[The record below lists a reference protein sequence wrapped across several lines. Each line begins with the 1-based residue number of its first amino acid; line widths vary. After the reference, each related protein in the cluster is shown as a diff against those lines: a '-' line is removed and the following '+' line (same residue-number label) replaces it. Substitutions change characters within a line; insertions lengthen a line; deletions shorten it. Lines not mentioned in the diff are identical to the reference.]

1 MAMDVGPAVVVGG
14 EGGMGRAVADRLRA
28 AGAPVTVVG
37 AEVDLTDRDAV
48 AARFASVDGPIALVV
63 VAPLDPSSFVERPVT
78 DLDESEWD
86 AAAEL
91 PLRTAVVALQA
102 AHAAAPDGARVVVV
116 LPTVAA
122 VGVPGLVAS
131 CTAVEGIRVL
141 AKAAARRWGTREITV
156 NVIEVELSAYVWGD
170 ADPDGA
176 PPLPPLPVV
185 GTPALAPGSAVD
197 DVVGLIGV
205 LCEEGAAALTGALL
219 VADRGTVMQP

>member
-1 MAMDVGPAVVVGG
+1 MAIDVGPAVVVGG
-14 EGGMGRAVADRLRA
+14 EAGMGRAVAERLRA
-28 AGAPVTVVG
+28 AGAPVTVIG

-48 AARFASVDGPIALVV
+48 ATRFASVDGPIALVV
-63 VAPLDPSSFVERPVT
+63 VAPLDPSSFVERPMT
-78 DLDESEWD
+78 DLDESAWD

-91 PLRTAVVALQA
+91 PLRTAIVALQA
-102 AHAAAPDGARVVVV
+102 AYAAVPDGARVVIV

-141 AKAAARRWGTREITV
+141 AKATARRWGTRKITV
-156 NVIEVELSAYVWGD
+156 NVIEVELSAYVSGD
-170 ADPDGA
+170 ADPGGA
-176 PPLPPLPVV
+176 PPLPSLPVI

-205 LCEEGAAALTGALL
+205 LCSDAAAGLTGALL